1 MIVSIV
7 LVLTI
12 PTPLIA
18 SQNTLIADYSGK
30 EVFSNGPILINST
43 LNATE
48 IHVNPDTVYIAVMA
62 SDPLYTELTN
72 MLGETVRKYG
82 LKPVVVSMSSE
93 RDELTK
99 FQFRGR
105 VIVVYVRS
113 KGKSLACYQKPIG
126 STSWSITP
134 PSVIYRAF

>member
-1 MIVSIV
+1 M

-12 PTPLIA
+12 PTLLIA

-30 EVFSNGPILINST
+30 EVFSNDPILINST

-48 IHVNPDTVYIAVMA
+48 IHVNPDTVYIVVMA
-62 SDPLYTELTN
+62 GDPLYTELTN
-72 MLGETVRKYG
+72 MLGETVGKYG
-82 LKPVVVSMSSE
+82 LKPVVVSMPSE

-99 FQFRGR
+99 FQFQFRGR
-105 VIVVYVRS
+105 VIAVYVRS

-134 PSVIYRAF
+134 PSVIYKAF